1 MSVSKSFSRELGD
14 LPSISQV
21 ILNNGL
27 SARKSLGQHF
37 LLDGSIIA
45 RIVNSAGIDEGVTV
59 LEIGPGPGGLTRALL
74 STPAKT
80 VVAIERDDRSVEA
93 LQDLA
98 SAVGSRFH
106 LIAGDALALDLD
118 SLCVQPFQIVAN
130 LPYNIGTRLV
140 LDFLH
145 MLHKPKKMTLMLQ
158 KEVVQRMIAS
168 PGGQHYGRLSIIV
181 QWLARAKA
189 LFDVPARAF
198 KPEPKVTSSVV
209 ELIPRSRPLAEAEP
223 DILELVTQTAFG
235 QRRKMMRVSLKTLHP
250 DIVSLL
256 QRVGVPSTRRPE
268 EVTIQEFC
276 SIARELRS
284 LSKIRAL

>member
-1 MSVSKSFSRELGD
+1 MSFSTELGD

-74 STPAKT
+74 ATPAKT

-93 LQDLA
+93 LRDLV
-98 SAVGSRFH
+98 SAVGSRFN
-106 LIAGDALALDLD
+106 LIAGDALDVDLD
-118 SLCVQPFQIVAN
+118 SVCVQPFQIVAN

-140 LDFLH
+140 LNFLH

-158 KEVVQRMIAS
+158 KEVAHRMIAS
-168 PGGQHYGRLSIIV
+168 PGGKHYGRLSIIV
-181 QWLARAKA
+181 QWLAKA
-189 LFDVPARAF
+189 RVLFDVPARAF
-198 KPEPKVTSSVV
+198 KPEPKVTSSVI
-209 ELIPRSRPLAEAEP
+209 ELIPRSLPLAEAEA
-223 DILELVTQTAFG
+223 DILELVSLTSFG
-235 QRRKMMRVSLKTLHP
+235 HRRIKLRVSLKTLHP
-250 DIVSLL
+250 DIVTLL
-256 QRVGVPSTRRPE
+256 QRVGVPPTRRPE

-284 LSKIRAL
+284 WSKIRAL

>member
-1 MSVSKSFSRELGD
+1 MSVSKDFGRQLAG
-14 LPSISQV
+14 LPTIRRV
-21 ILNNGL
+21 ILDNGL

-37 LLDGSIIA
+37 LLDGSVIT
-45 RIVNSAGIDEGVTV
+45 RIVNSAGIDESVTV

-74 STPAKT
+74 ATSAKA
-80 VVAIERDDRSVEA
+80 VVAIERDDRSVDV
-93 LQDLA
+93 LRDLVNVA
-98 SAVGSRFH
+98 GSRFN
-106 LIAGDALALDLD
+106 LIAGDALTLDLD
-118 SLCVQPFQIVAN
+118 RLCVQPFQIVAN

-158 KEVVQRMIAS
+158 KEVAQRMVAL
-168 PGGQHYGRLSIIV
+168 PGGKHYGRLSIIV
-181 QWLARAKA
+181 QWLAQARVV
-189 LFDVPARAF
+189 FDVSARAF
-198 KPEPKVTSSVV
+198 KPEPKVTSSVI

-223 DILELVTQTAFG
+223 DILKLVTQTAFG

-256 QRVGVPSTRRPE
+256 QKAGVPPTRRPE

-276 SIARELRS
+276 SIARELS
-284 LSKIRAL
+284 SCSKTRTI

>member
-37 LLDGSIIA
+37 LLDRSIIA

-140 LDFLH
+140 LDILH
-145 MLHKPKKMTLMLQ
+145 ILHKPKKMTLMLQ
-158 KEVVQRMIAS
+158 KEVAQRMIAS
-168 PGGQHYGRLSIIV
+168 PGGKHYGRLSIIV
-181 QWLARAKA
+181 QWLARAKV

-198 KPEPKVTSSVV
+198 KPEPKVTSSVI
-209 ELIPRSRPLAEAEP
+209 EIIPRSWPLAEADP
-223 DILELVTQTAFG
+223 DLLELVTQTAFG

-250 DIVSLL
+250 DIVGLL
-256 QRVGVPSTRRPE
+256 QRVGVPPTSRPE